1 MDSRDYIEQIRKL
14 QAELDIVTKE
24 CNEWKEKFERLLM
37 YQKQNRLPVSGLPI
51 TNKIVKVNLDCVGS
65 SQGKAS
71 TQTYTTVGWNEG
83 EDWK

>member
-24 CNEWKEKFERLLM
+24 CNEWKEKFERTLLW
-37 YQKQNRLPVSGLPI
+37 QKQPKEYPKGF
-51 TNKIVKVNLDCVGS
+51 
-65 SQGKAS
+65 
-71 TQTYTTVGWNEG
+71 TTVGWDNQ